1 MKVGKRMS
9 GARRATM
16 VLSALLAAGS
26 AWAAAPPA
34 GSPNPASRT
43 APEVR
48 IKMLERRVAE
58 LEQRTQPEL
67 GTQMLLLEL
76 RHDRLWWAGE
86 AGNWNLAYYMAGEM
100 GEAVQGI
107 VETNGDAAELQ
118 PQKLSEV
125 MPAMLNAPLKNLMDA
140 IGSHDKAKF
149 ARAYDDLSAACT
161 GCHRV
166 AGNPMLVIQRPK
178 TPLLDDLH
186 YAPKEH

>member
-1 MKVGKRMS
+1 MS
-9 GARRATM
+9 AARLICAATG
-16 VLSALLAAGS
+16 LALVAS
-26 AWAAAPPA
+26 VAWAASPKPVSEPPSDA
-34 GSPNPASRT
+34 
-43 APEVR
+43 R
-48 IKMLERRVAE
+48 IHALEQRIAE
-58 LEQRTQPEL
+58 LEKRTQPEL
-67 GTQMLLLEL
+67 GNQMLLLEL

-107 VETNGDAAELQ
+107 IETNGNAAELQ

-140 IGSHDKAKF
+140 IGTHDKAKF
-149 ARAYDDLSAACT
+149 ASAYDDLSAACT

-178 TPLLDDLH
+178 TPLLDDLR
-186 YAPKEH
+186 YAPGEH

>member
-1 MKVGKRMS
+1 MS
-9 GARRATM
+9 GARLAIFA
-16 VLSALLAAGS
+16 SGIALVAGL
-26 AWAAAPPA
+26 AWAAAPPSSSEA
-34 GSPNPASRT
+34 
-43 APEVR
+43 R
-48 IKMLERRVAE
+48 IRALEQRVAE
-58 LEQRTQPEL
+58 LEKREQPEL
-67 GTQMLLLEL
+67 GPQMLLLEL

-125 MPAMLNAPLKNLMDA
+125 MPAMLDAPLKNLMVA
-140 IGSHDKAKF
+140 IGARDRVKF
-149 ARAYDDLSAACT
+149 ARAYDELSAACT

-166 AGNPMLVIQRPK
+166 AGNPMLVIQRPR

-186 YAPKEH
+186 YAPEEH

>member
-1 MKVGKRMS
+1 MS
-9 GARRATM
+9 AARL
-16 VLSALLAAGS
+16 VCVALGLTLVAGF
-26 AWAAAPPA
+26 AWAASPQRAPDSTSDA
-34 GSPNPASRT
+34 KIHA
-43 APEVR
+43 
-48 IKMLERRVAE
+48 LERRVAE
-58 LEQRTQPEL
+58 LEQRAHPEL
-67 GTQMLLLEL
+67 GNQMLLLEL

-100 GEAVQGI
+100 GEAIRDI

-125 MPAMLNAPLKNLMDA
+125 MPAMLDAPLKNLMDA
-140 IGSHDKAKF
+140 IGTHDKTKF

-178 TPLLDDLH
+178 TPLLDDLR
-186 YAPKEH
+186 YAPPGEER